1 MLRRGPWRTWHTVA
15 VEAPPPSE
23 ATSSTLYR
31 YLHLHSSLCACG
43 LRTRRAWKQMW
54 TRPSLPSTLGA
65 GLLCMSEHVQ
75 THVLLDRD
83 ILMGMWDWGHQIALM
98 ADVAEGC

>member
-1 MLRRGPWRTWHTVA
+1 
-15 VEAPPPSE
+15 
-23 ATSSTLYR
+23 
-31 YLHLHSSLCACG
+31 
-43 LRTRRAWKQMW
+43 MW